1 MTDNPR
7 ISGIDW
13 QGLQKG
19 DLVPHHQVKE
29 FFYSLYPDKEWD
41 DFSMVK
47 VIENELTNA
56 KAELAALET
65 ERRNKKGRKRYV

>member
-1 MTDNPR
+1 MKDNPR

-19 DLVPHHQVKE
+19 DLVPNDQVKE
-29 FFYSLYPDKEWD
+29 FFHSIFPDRQWD

-47 VIENELTNA
+47 VIEKLM
-56 KAELAALET
+56 KLRET
-65 ERRNKKGRKRYV
+65 INRPLIIKEAVLLLLLVL

>member
-19 DLVPHHQVKE
+19 DLVPHYQVKE
-29 FFYSLYPDKEWD
+29 FFRSIFPDKEWD
-41 DFSMVK
+41 DFSMVN
-47 VIENELTNA
+47 VRGNIEKL
-56 KAELAALET
+56 
-65 ERRNKKGRKRYV
+65 R